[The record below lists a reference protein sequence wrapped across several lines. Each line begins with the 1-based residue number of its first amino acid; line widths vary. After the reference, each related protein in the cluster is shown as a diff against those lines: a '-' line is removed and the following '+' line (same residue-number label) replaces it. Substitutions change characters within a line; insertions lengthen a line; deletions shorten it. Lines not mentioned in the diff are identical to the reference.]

1 MACKIKS
8 SKRFE
13 VKVAKTYE
21 YILDEWGL
29 LAADDFLDRL
39 LYKLYTLQRHPFI
52 GRLTKKRPS
61 IRRLLLEK
69 HNIIYYRIDGDTI
82 FLVSFRNSKTNPK
95 RNPYD

>member
-13 VKVAKTYE
+13 VRVAKTYE

-52 GRLTKKRPS
+52 GRITKSDPQ
-61 IRRLLLEK
+61 
-69 HNIIYYRIDGDTI
+69 
-82 FLVSFRNSKTNPK
+82 
-95 RNPYD
+95 